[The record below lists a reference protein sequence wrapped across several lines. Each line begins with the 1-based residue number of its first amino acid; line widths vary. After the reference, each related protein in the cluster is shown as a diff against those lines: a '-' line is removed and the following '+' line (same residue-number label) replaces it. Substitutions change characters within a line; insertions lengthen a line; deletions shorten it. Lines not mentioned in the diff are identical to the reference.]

1 MTTTLN
7 TTGSSTI
14 TLTGS
19 TCYQTSPC
27 VYTINS
33 LGTSPTI
40 SYTGTNS
47 YWTGTNSSITNG
59 NGTPMITAV
68 AGEDIVRVEEKATLE
83 VKGKVKINGED
94 LEERLERIEQVL
106 SIPTRDVTMED
117 KHPKLR
123 KIYEEYMRELA
134 KYKTWDRIK
143 GEE

>member
-1 MTTTLN
+1 MTTILN
-7 TTGSSTI
+7 TTDNSTI

-19 TCYQTSPC
+19 TCYQSSPC
-27 VYTINS
+27 VYTINT

-47 YWTGTNSSITNG
+47 FWTGTNSSITNS
-59 NGTPMITAV
+59 NGTPMITTV
-68 AGEDIVRVEEKATLE
+68 AGEDIVRVEEKATLD
-83 VKGKVKINGED
+83 VKGKVRINGED

-106 SIPTRDVTMED
+106 SIPTRDVTMEN

-123 KIYEEYMRELA
+123 KIYEEYMRELE
-134 KYKTWDRIK
+134 KYKTWDRVK